1 MANSVAGDDYELSRV
16 HTNDEHGREEDSR
29 NPMQVEQTLPPADY
43 GRGAY
48 IALACCTAAQ
58 APIWGTFFQFFPGIN
73 NMLCWT
79 LT

>member
-16 HTNDEHGREEDSR
+16 HTHDEHSREEDSG
-29 NPMQVEQTLPPADY
+29 NSAQVEQMLPPADH

-58 APIWGTFFQFFPGIN
+58 APIWGTLFTYSQLVLSNVDKI
-73 NMLCWT
+73 
-79 LT
+79 